1 VPVFVFF
8 CPAPGTTP
16 ARQLLY
22 APDRVNLMR
31 EHLYPSSD
39 VTHTT
44 LSVLFIALLTAGTF
58 WILRPFV
65 TSILWAGII
74 SVAAWPLVLRLESAL
89 GRRRGLAVAII
100 TTTFLLLVFV
110 PVTLALGA
118 IVNNA
123 RNISGQIR
131 LIQSIALPAM
141 PAWLEHVPIVG
152 TRLTSEWR
160 EFAALGPEQRAAA
173 LAPYLQT
180 SLRWFAAQAG
190 GVGAMLLQF
199 LLTTIIAAILLTNGE
214 TVRGGILSFASRL
227 AGRQGA
233 EVATLAARAVRSV
246 VLGIVGTAL
255 IQTAIGGTG
264 LLIAGVPGTALI
276 AAVMLFLCLAQL
288 GPVLVLAPVVIWLYW
303 SANTGSATV
312 LLVLTIIAGTIDN
325 VIRPVLIRRGANLP
339 LVLVF
344 AGVIGGLIAFGM
356 IGVFIGPVVLAVTY
370 TLLKAWVGSAEAIAV
385 N

>member
-1 VPVFVFF
+1 
-8 CPAPGTTP
+8 
-16 ARQLLY
+16 
-22 APDRVNLMR
+22 MR
-31 EHLYPSSD
+31 ERLYPSSD

-89 GRRRGLAVAII
+89 GHRRGLAVALI
-100 TTTFLLLVFV
+100 TTTLLLVVFV
-110 PVTLALGA
+110 PVTLALIA

-123 RNISGQIR
+123 RNITGQIR

-141 PAWLEHVPIVG
+141 PPWVEHVPIVG
-152 TRLTSEWR
+152 ARVTNDWR
-160 EFAALGPEQRAAA
+160 EFVALGPEQRAAV
-173 LAPYLQT
+173 LAPYLQA
-180 SLRWFAAQAG
+180 SLRWFAAEAG

-214 TVRGGILSFASRL
+214 TVRAGILSFASRL
-227 AGRQGA
+227 AGQQGDD
-233 EVATLAARAVRSV
+233 VATLAARAVRSV

-264 LLIAGVPGTALI
+264 LLIAGVPGAALI

-288 GPVLVLAPVVIWLYW
+288 GPVPVLAPVVIWLYW
-303 SANTGSATV
+303 SGNTGSATV
-312 LLVLTIIAGTIDN
+312 LLVFMIVAGTIDN

-344 AGVIGGLIAFGM
+344 AGVIGGLVAFGM

-370 TLLKAWVGSAEAIAV
+370 TLVKAWVGSAEAAV
-385 N
+385 AAN

>member
-1 VPVFVFF
+1 
-8 CPAPGTTP
+8 
-16 ARQLLY
+16 
-22 APDRVNLMR
+22 MR

-74 SVAAWPLVLRLESAL
+74 SVAAWPLVLRLEAAL
-89 GRRRGLAVAII
+89 GDRRGLAVAVIA
-100 TTTFLLLVFV
+100 TTLLLVVFV
-110 PVTLALGA
+110 PVTLALVA

-123 RNISGQIR
+123 RNIGGQIR

-141 PAWLEHVPIVG
+141 PAWVEHLPIVG
-152 TRLTSEWR
+152 VRVTTEWR
-160 EFAALGPEQRAAA
+160 NFVALGPEQRAAV
-173 LAPYLQT
+173 LAPYLQA
-180 SLRWFAAQAG
+180 SLRWFAAEAG

-214 TVRGGILSFASRL
+214 SVRNGILSFASRL
-227 AGRQGA
+227 GGQQGA

-246 VLGIVGTAL
+246 VLGIAGTAL
-255 IQTAIGGTG
+255 IQTAIGGGG
-264 LLIAGVPGTALI
+264 LLITGVPGAALI

-288 GPVLVLAPVVIWLYW
+288 GPVPVLAPVVIWLYW
-303 SANTGSATV
+303 SSNTGSATV
-312 LLVLTIIAGTIDN
+312 LLVAMLVAGTIDN

-344 AGVIGGLIAFGM
+344 AGVIGGLLAFGM

-370 TLLKAWVGSAEAIAV
+370 TLVKAWVGSADAAV
-385 N
+385 AAN

>member
-1 VPVFVFF
+1 
-8 CPAPGTTP
+8 
-16 ARQLLY
+16 
-22 APDRVNLMR
+22 MR
-31 EHLYPSSD
+31 DHIHPSSD
-39 VTHTT
+39 VAHTT
-44 LSVLFIALLTAGTF
+44 LSVLFIALLTAGTV

-74 SVAAWPLVLRLESAL
+74 SVATWPLVIRLESAV
-89 GRRRGLAVAII
+89 GGRRGLAVSVI
-100 TTTFLLLVFV
+100 TAVLLLVVFV
-110 PVTLALGA
+110 PVTLALLA

-123 RNISGQIR
+123 RNIGGQIR

-152 TRLTSEWR
+152 ARITTGWQD
-160 EFAALGPEQRAAA
+160 FAALGKEQRAEV
-173 LAPYLQT
+173 LAPYVQS
-180 SLRWFAAQAG
+180 SLRWFAAEAG

-214 TVRGGILSFASRL
+214 TVRAGILSFALRL
-227 AGRQGA
+227 GGQQGA
-233 EVATLAARAVRSV
+233 DVATLAARAVRSV

-255 IQTAIGGTG
+255 IQTAIGGAG

-288 GPVLVLAPVVIWLYW
+288 GPVPVLAPVVIWLYW
-303 SANTGSATV
+303 SNNTGSATV
-312 LLVLTIIAGTIDN
+312 LLVAMIVSGTIDN
-325 VIRPVLIRRGANLP
+325 IIRPVLIRRGANLP

-344 AGVIGGLIAFGM
+344 AGVIGGLIAFGL

-370 TLLKAWVGSAEAIAV
+370 TLLKAWVGTTAASAEAAV
-385 N
+385 AAN

>member
-1 VPVFVFF
+1 
-8 CPAPGTTP
+8 
-16 ARQLLY
+16 
-22 APDRVNLMR
+22 VNLMR

-110 PVTLALGA
+110 PVTLALA
-118 IVNNA
+118 
-123 RNISGQIR
+123 
-131 LIQSIALPAM
+131 AM